1 MAWGQREGSLTRKEM
16 EFLPAALEVLDTPAR
31 PAGRIAALTICL
43 FFLFAVIW
51 SIFGRVDTV
60 AVAEGQLVPTERVK
74 LIQPLETAIVRA
86 IHVQDGQR
94 VSEGDVLV
102 ELDPTDA
109 ESNYGALKADLTKA
123 YLDAAVATA
132 LIADDSLAAFVA
144 PHRAP
149 ELLVEASRS
158 QLQGELKKLE
168 ATLLLAEADLEEQEA
183 AMAAYEAQLKK
194 AEAAVPLVDERLS
207 GLEDLNEKQLV
218 RKPDLFAT
226 RQQKIDNLSDQ
237 ETAKSSILQ
246 TRSRIDARHRKIDE
260 AKASFRADALQR
272 RADALRRIASLE
284 QQIKKE
290 EQRQRDRLLRAPATG
305 VVVGLSV
312 YTVGGVVTTKDVLMR
327 IVPEGSVLLLEATV
341 LNQDIGFVQKGQKVE
356 IKLETF
362 PFTRYGLIDGEVREV
377 WRDAIA
383 DEKKG
388 LVYKSE
394 IALKQDHILVDDRW
408 VPLSPGMVAQAEI
421 KTGERPIIQ
430 YFLSP
435 LLRYQ
440 SESLRER

>member
-1 MAWGQREGSLTRKEM
+1 
-16 EFLPAALEVLDTPAR
+16 
-31 PAGRIAALTICL
+31 
-43 FFLFAVIW
+43 
-51 SIFGRVDTV
+51 
-60 AVAEGQLVPTERVK
+60 
-74 LIQPLETAIVRA
+74 
-86 IHVQDGQR
+86 
-94 VSEGDVLV
+94 
-102 ELDPTDA
+102 
-109 ESNYGALKADLTKA
+109 
-123 YLDAAVATA
+123 
-132 LIADDSLAAFVA
+132 
-144 PHRAP
+144 
-149 ELLVEASRS
+149 
-158 QLQGELKKLE
+158 
-168 ATLLLAEADLEEQEA
+168 
-183 AMAAYEAQLKK
+183 MAAYEAQLKK